1 MAIKHLANL
10 DLNNNQIEN
19 VRIDVVT
26 SDPTGLGANEEGRI
40 IYNSQNKEMKYWSY
54 DSGSSSGSWVSMKNT
69 DTDVD
74 VSLANLVARLPQIT
88 DDVTIGDATD
98 VTITTSGDLTVTG
111 DLTVNGTTTTVN
123 TTELSIEDN
132 IITLNN
138 GQTGTPPTSLRSG
151 IEVERGDTANA
162 ILQFNENTDKW
173 EFSTDGGSTFTDL
186 DAAPDSATTE
196 AEGIVELATDAEALA
211 GSATDKVIT
220 PSNLAARSFAALLDD
235 SVSGVSK
242 SSNTFTVTHGLA
254 TRDVMIQVY
263 EAASPYENI
272 QVDIAR
278 SASNTNDITIDFA
291 ADPGNGNYRVLVTKI
306 D

>member
-10 DLNNNQIEN
+10 DLNNNEIKN
-19 VRIDVVT
+19 VKIDVVQ
-26 SDPTGLGANEEGRI
+26 SDPSSNLAEGRI
-40 IYNSQNKEMKYWSY
+40 IYNSQEDLMKFY
-54 DSGSSSGSWVSMKNT
+54 DGSAWVSMKNV

-74 VSLANLVARLPQIT
+74 VNVTNLKARLPQI
-88 DDVTIGDATD
+88 DSNVTIGNATG
-98 VTITTSGDLTVTG
+98 VTVTTSGDLTVTG
-111 DLTVNGTTTTVN
+111 DLTVSGTTTTVN
-123 TTELSIEDN
+123 TATLDIEDN
-132 IITLNN
+132 IITLNKN
-138 GQTGTPPTSLRSG
+138 QTGTPATTLRSG

-162 ILQFNENTDKW
+162 ILQFNENTDKF
-173 EFSTDGGSTFTDL
+173 EFSVDGGSSFTNIVGVE
-186 DAAPDSATTE
+186 DASETVK
-196 AEGIVELATDAEALA
+196 GIVELADSSEITAGTDTAKAVTPA
-211 GSATDKVIT
+211 GLTSKLQ
-220 PSNLAARSFAALLDD
+220 SRSFAALLDD

>member
-10 DLNNNQIEN
+10 DLNNNEIKN
-19 VRIDVVT
+19 VKIDVVT
-26 SDPTGLGANEEGRI
+26 SDPSSNLAEGRI
-40 IYNSQNKEMKYWSY
+40 IYNSQEDLMKFY
-54 DSGSSSGSWVSMKNT
+54 DGSAWVSMKNV

-74 VSLANLVARLPQIT
+74 VNVANLKARLPQIS
-88 DDVTIGDATD
+88 DSFTIGDATD
-98 VTITTSGDLTVTG
+98 VTVTTSGDFTVTG
-111 DLTVNGTTTTVN
+111 NLTVSGTTTTVN
-123 TTELSIEDN
+123 TATLDVEDN
-132 IITLNN
+132 IITLNKN
-138 GQTGTPPTSLRSG
+138 QTGTPATRLRSG

-162 ILQFNENTDKW
+162 ILQFNENTDKF
-173 EFSTDGGSTFTDL
+173 EFSVDGGSSFTNIVGVE
-186 DAAPDSATTE
+186 DASETVK
-196 AEGIVELATDAEALA
+196 GIVELATTTEATTGTDTARAVTPAGLA
-211 GSATDKVIT
+211 AH
-220 PSNLAARSFAALLDD
+220 NAARSFAALLDD

-291 ADPGNGNYRVLVTKI
+291 TDPGNGNYRVLVTKI

>member
-10 DLNNNQIEN
+10 DLNNNEIKN
-19 VRIDVVT
+19 VRIDVQS
-26 SDPTGLGANEEGRI
+26 SDPSSNLAEGLI
-40 IYNSQNKEMKYWSY
+40 IYNSATGVKEMKFY
-54 DSGSSSGSWVSMKNT
+54 DGSAWVSMKNT
-69 DTDVD
+69 NTDVD
-74 VSLANLVARLPQIT
+74 VSKANLLARLASFDGT
-88 DDVTIGDATD
+88 ETVNIGDAD
-98 VTITTSGDLTVTG
+98 DDTTVVIRGNLQVD
-111 DLTVNGTTTTVN
+111 GTTTTVN
-123 TTELSIEDN
+123 SATLSVADN
-132 IITLNN
+132 IIVLNKDV
-138 GQTGTPPTSLRSG
+138 TGTPSENAGL
-151 IEVERGDTANA
+151 EVERGSATNVK
-162 ILQFNENTDKW
+162 FRWNESTDKW
-173 EFSTDGGSTFTDL
+173 QFTEDGTTFYNL
-186 DAAPDSATTE
+186 VNVQDASETVK
-196 AEGIVELATDAEALA
+196 GIIELADSSEITAGTDATKAVTPA
-211 GSATDKVIT
+211 GLTSKLQ
-220 PSNLAARSFAALLDD
+220 SRSFAALLDD

>member
-10 DLNNNQIEN
+10 DLNNNEIKN
-19 VRIDVVT
+19 VKIDVVT
-26 SDPTGLGANEEGRI
+26 SDPSSNLAEGLI
-40 IYNSQNKEMKYWSY
+40 IYNSQTNLMKFY
-54 DSGSSSGSWVSMKNT
+54 DGSAWVSMKNV

-74 VSLANLVARLPQIT
+74 VSKANLITRLASFT
-88 DDVTIGDATD
+88 GDDTVNIGDAD
-98 VTITTSGDLTVTG
+98 DDTTVVIRGNLQVD
-111 DLTVNGTTTTVN
+111 GTTTTVN
-123 TTELSIEDN
+123 SATLSVADN
-132 IITLNN
+132 IIVLNKDV
-138 GQTGTPPTSLRSG
+138 TGTPSENAGL
-151 IEVERGDTANA
+151 EVERGSATNVK
-162 ILQFNENTDKW
+162 FRWNETTDKW
-173 EFSTDGGSTFTDL
+173 QFTEDGTTFYNL
-186 DAAPDSATTE
+186 VNVQDASETVK
-196 AEGIVELATDAEALA
+196 GIVELATTTEATTGTDTARAVTPAGLA
-211 GSATDKVIT
+211 AH
-220 PSNLAARSFAALLDD
+220 NAARSFAALLDD

-242 SSNTFTVTHGLA
+242 SSNTFTVTHNLA

>member
-10 DLNNNQIEN
+10 DLNNNEIKN
-19 VRIDVVT
+19 VKIDVVT
-26 SDPTGLGANEEGRI
+26 SDPSGMGAANEGRI
-40 IYNSQNKEMKYWSY
+40 IYNSSDDTMKYW
-54 DSGSSSGSWVSMKNT
+54 DNNSWVSMKNV

-74 VSLANLVARLPQIT
+74 VSKANLIAKLASFT
-88 DDVTIGDATD
+88 GDDTVNIGDAD
-98 VTITTSGDLTVTG
+98 DDTTVVIRGNLQVD
-111 DLTVNGTTTTVN
+111 GTTTTVN
-123 TTELSIEDN
+123 SATLSVADN
-132 IITLNN
+132 IIVLNKDV
-138 GQTGTPPTSLRSG
+138 TGSPSENAGL
-151 IEVERGDTANA
+151 EVERGSATNVK
-162 ILQFNENTDKW
+162 FRWNETTDKW
-173 EFSTDGGSTFTDL
+173 QFTEDGTTFYNL
-186 DAAPDSATTE
+186 VQIQDASETVK
-196 AEGIVELATDAEALA
+196 GIIELADSSEITAGTDATKAVTPA
-211 GSATDKVIT
+211 GLTSKLQ
-220 PSNLAARSFAALLDD
+220 SRSFAALLDD

-242 SSNTFTVTHGLA
+242 SSNTFTVTHGLS